1 MSKPKDWKVDDL
13 VQLCVYMC
21 HPDVV
26 EAISDDVAGF
36 IAELDSVVQ
45 AVDRRVY
52 RVNEAANSGIM
63 ARLIQFRHCNPSIL
77 NFLFNEWV
85 VSLSI
90 SSLCL

>member
-21 HPDVV
+21 NPDVV

-36 IAELDSVVQ
+36 IAELDSVAQ

-52 RVNEAANSGIM
+52 RVNEAANSRIM
-63 ARLIQFRHCNPSIL
+63 ARLIQFRH
-77 NFLFNEWV
+77 
-85 VSLSI
+85 
-90 SSLCL
+90 